1 MSECLTAR
9 VDDEIAH
16 TASKGWMIAGLVG
29 GAILGA
35 AAVVVTGGTAL
46 VAVSAVA
53 AGACAAGGLGELL
66 GSMSWAPR
74 HTTGTLK
81 EGSPNVFINSR
92 KAIRAHLSAGECDEH
107 SGSLQRVAEG
117 SIKVYINNFPASRI
131 GDKLTCSAE
140 ISQGSRNVIIGGSK
154 VQTDEI
160 SPEIPEWVN
169 WTMLAVGA
177 GAMAVLTSPAIA
189 LLSTLGAMGGG
200 TVGSYAG
207 GMLFGEGSDGQKW
220 GMLIGSVIGGGAG
233 IKGGAR
239 FDAWRAGKIPAV
251 RPVEASP
258 LGATALNK
266 PKMSLS
272 EAVGKDLAN
281 TWVTKGRQLA
291 EQGDKRLSS
300 LLTDDEVGAL
310 YGYTTNEGYPMV
322 NNALRGQTELTPE
335 IQAFADHA
343 TSALDKLPSYEG
355 LTYRGATLP
364 ENVLMENQVGSIVSD
379 PAFMSTDQ
387 KVPFSGDTTI
397 TINGKTGKPI
407 DFLSEYKGT
416 ETEVLFKPGT
426 KFEVVERVDAGGKTA
441 LTYKEL

>member
-1 MSECLTAR
+1 MSECLAAR

-53 AGACAAGGLGELL
+53 AGACAAGGLGEVL

-117 SIKVYINNFPASRI
+117 SIKVYINNFPASRT

-140 ISQGSRNVIIGGSK
+140 ISQGSRNVIIGGGK

-177 GAMAVLTSPAIA
+177 GAVAVLASPAIA
-189 LLSTLGAMGGG
+189 LLSTLGAMCGG
-200 TVGSYAG
+200 TIGSYAG

-233 IKGGAR
+233 MKGGAR
-239 FDAWRAGKIPAV
+239 FDAWRAGK
-251 RPVEASP
+251 PVLEPVKPIVSARR
-258 LGATALNK
+258 AELNK
-266 PKMSLS
+266 KFGRTGDLNRDITARGNKEQARNWLESKGFTPQQIRDFDNGIDYTNRVSVETINRNKTLYQNQVPGGRQGNWYALREDVKPTELGINPKGTIYGTDQVVDKIAKPYVSQQKVEMLRSTSLPALDTWS
-272 EAVGKDLAN
+272 VKD
-281 TWVTKGRQLA
+281 VPYQTKGGAIQM
-291 EQGDKRLSS
+291 LSS
-300 LLTDDEVGAL
+300 EKD
-310 YGYTTNEGYPMV
+310 
-322 NNALRGQTELTPE
+322 
-335 IQAFADHA
+335 IF
-343 TSALDKLPSYEG
+343 
-355 LTYRGATLP
+355 
-364 ENVLMENQVGSIVSD
+364 
-379 PAFMSTDQ
+379 
-387 KVPFSGDTTI
+387 KVTH
-397 TINGKTGKPI
+397 
-407 DFLSEYKGT
+407 
-416 ETEVLFKPGT
+416 
-426 KFEVVERVDAGGKTA
+426 
-441 LTYKEL
+441 

>member
-1 MSECLTAR
+1 MSECLAAR

-53 AGACAAGGLGELL
+53 AGACAAGGLGEVL

-74 HTTGTLK
+74 HATGTLK

-117 SIKVYINNFPASRI
+117 SIKVYINNFPASRT

-160 SPEIPEWVN
+160 SPEIPECVN

-177 GAMAVLTSPAIA
+177 GAIAVLASPAIA

-233 IKGGAR
+233 MKGGAR
-239 FDAWRAGKIPAV
+239 FDAWRAGKPVLESVKPNISARRAELNEKFGRTGDLNRDITARGNKEQARNWLESKGFTPQQIRDFDNGIDYTNRVSVETINRNKTLYQNQVPGGRQGNWYALREDVKPTELGINPKGTIYGTDQVVDKIAKPYVSQQKVEMLRSTSLPALDTWSV
-251 RPVEASP
+251 
-258 LGATALNK
+258 
-266 PKMSLS
+266 
-272 EAVGKDLAN
+272 KD
-281 TWVTKGRQLA
+281 VPYQTKGGAIQM
-291 EQGDKRLSS
+291 LSS
-300 LLTDDEVGAL
+300 EKD
-310 YGYTTNEGYPMV
+310 
-322 NNALRGQTELTPE
+322 
-335 IQAFADHA
+335 IF
-343 TSALDKLPSYEG
+343 
-355 LTYRGATLP
+355 
-364 ENVLMENQVGSIVSD
+364 
-379 PAFMSTDQ
+379 
-387 KVPFSGDTTI
+387 KVTH
-397 TINGKTGKPI
+397 
-407 DFLSEYKGT
+407 E
-416 ETEVLFKPGT
+416 
-426 KFEVVERVDAGGKTA
+426 
-441 LTYKEL
+441 

>member
-1 MSECLTAR
+1 MSECQAAR

-107 SGSLQRVAEG
+107 SSSLQRVAEG
-117 SIKVYINNFPASRI
+117 SIKVYINNFPASRT

-177 GAMAVLTSPAIA
+177 GAMAVLASPAIA

-239 FDAWRAGKIPAV
+239 FDAWRAGKPVLEPVKPNISARRAELNEKFGRTGDLNRDITARGNKELARNWLESKGFTPQQIRDFDNGIDYTNRVSVETINRNKTLYQNQVPGGRQGNWYALREDVKPTELGINPKGTIYGTDQVVDKVAKPYVSQQKVEMLRSTSLPALDTWSV
-251 RPVEASP
+251 
-258 LGATALNK
+258 
-266 PKMSLS
+266 
-272 EAVGKDLAN
+272 KD
-281 TWVTKGRQLA
+281 VPYQTKGGAIQM
-291 EQGDKRLSS
+291 LSS
-300 LLTDDEVGAL
+300 EKD
-310 YGYTTNEGYPMV
+310 
-322 NNALRGQTELTPE
+322 
-335 IQAFADHA
+335 IF
-343 TSALDKLPSYEG
+343 
-355 LTYRGATLP
+355 
-364 ENVLMENQVGSIVSD
+364 
-379 PAFMSTDQ
+379 
-387 KVPFSGDTTI
+387 KVTH
-397 TINGKTGKPI
+397 
-407 DFLSEYKGT
+407 E
-416 ETEVLFKPGT
+416 
-426 KFEVVERVDAGGKTA
+426 
-441 LTYKEL
+441 

>member
-1 MSECLTAR
+1 MSECLAAR

-53 AGACAAGGLGELL
+53 AGACAAGGLGEVL

-92 KAIRAHLSAGECDEH
+92 KAIRAHLSAVECDEH

-117 SIKVYINNFPASRI
+117 SIKVYINNFPASRT

-140 ISQGSRNVIIGGSK
+140 ISQGSRNVIIGGGK

-177 GAMAVLTSPAIA
+177 GAVAVLASPAIA
-189 LLSTLGAMGGG
+189 LLSTLGAMCGG
-200 TVGSYAG
+200 TIGSYAG

-233 IKGGAR
+233 MKGGAR
-239 FDAWRAGKIPAV
+239 FDAWRAGK
-251 RPVEASP
+251 PVLEPVKPIVSARR
-258 LGATALNK
+258 AELNK
-266 PKMSLS
+266 KFGRTGDLNRDITARGNKEQARNWLESKGFTPQQIRDFDNGIDYTNRVSVETINRNKTLYQNQVPGGRQGNWYALREDVKPTELGINPKGTIYGTDQVVDKIAKPYVSQQKVEMLRSTSLPALDTWS
-272 EAVGKDLAN
+272 VKD
-281 TWVTKGRQLA
+281 VPYQTKGGAIQM
-291 EQGDKRLSS
+291 LSS
-300 LLTDDEVGAL
+300 EKD
-310 YGYTTNEGYPMV
+310 
-322 NNALRGQTELTPE
+322 
-335 IQAFADHA
+335 IF
-343 TSALDKLPSYEG
+343 
-355 LTYRGATLP
+355 
-364 ENVLMENQVGSIVSD
+364 
-379 PAFMSTDQ
+379 
-387 KVPFSGDTTI
+387 KVTH
-397 TINGKTGKPI
+397 
-407 DFLSEYKGT
+407 E
-416 ETEVLFKPGT
+416 
-426 KFEVVERVDAGGKTA
+426 
-441 LTYKEL
+441 

>member
-1 MSECLTAR
+1 MSECLAAR

-53 AGACAAGGLGELL
+53 AGACAAGGLGEVL

-117 SIKVYINNFPASRI
+117 SIKVYINNFPASRT

-140 ISQGSRNVIIGGSK
+140 ISQGSRNVIIGGGK

-177 GAMAVLTSPAIA
+177 GAVAVLASPAIA
-189 LLSTLGAMGGG
+189 LLSTLGAMCGG
-200 TVGSYAG
+200 TIGSYAG

-233 IKGGAR
+233 MKGGAR
-239 FDAWRAGKIPAV
+239 FDAWRAGK
-251 RPVEASP
+251 PVLEPVKPIVSARR
-258 LGATALNK
+258 AELNK
-266 PKMSLS
+266 KF
-272 EAVGKDLAN
+272 GRTGDLNRDITARGN
-281 TWVTKGRQLA
+281 KEQARNWLESKGFTPQQIRDFDNGIDYTNRVSVETINRNKTLYQNQVPGGRQ
-291 EQGDKRLSS
+291 GNW
-300 LLTDDEVGAL
+300 
-310 YGYTTNEGYPMV
+310 Y
-322 NNALRGQTELTPE
+322 ALREDVKPTELGINPKGT
-335 IQAFADHA
+335 I
-343 TSALDKLPSYEG
+343 YG
-355 LTYRGATLP
+355 
-364 ENVLMENQVGSIVSD
+364 
-379 PAFMSTDQ
+379 TDQ
-387 KVPFSGDTTI
+387 VVDKI
-397 TINGKTGKPI
+397 AKPYVSQG
-407 DFLSEYKGT
+407 F
-416 ETEVLFKPGT
+416 
-426 KFEVVERVDAGGKTA
+426 VE
-441 LTYKEL
+441 

>member
-1 MSECLTAR
+1 MSECLAAR

-117 SIKVYINNFPASRI
+117 SIKVYINNFPASRT

-177 GAMAVLTSPAIA
+177 GAMAVLASPAIA
-189 LLSTLGAMGGG
+189 LLSTLGAMG
-200 TVGSYAG
+200 
-207 GMLFGEGSDGQKW
+207 
-220 GMLIGSVIGGGAG
+220 
-233 IKGGAR
+233 
-239 FDAWRAGKIPAV
+239 
-251 RPVEASP
+251 VER
-258 LGATALNK
+258 LVAT
-266 PKMSLS
+266 
-272 EAVGKDLAN
+272 
-281 TWVTKGRQLA
+281 
-291 EQGDKRLSS
+291 
-300 LLTDDEVGAL
+300 
-310 YGYTTNEGYPMV
+310 
-322 NNALRGQTELTPE
+322 
-335 IQAFADHA
+335 
-343 TSALDKLPSYEG
+343 
-355 LTYRGATLP
+355 
-364 ENVLMENQVGSIVSD
+364 QVGCCL
-379 PAFMSTDQ
+379 A
-387 KVPFSGDTTI
+387 KVATVR
-397 TINGKTGKPI
+397 NGGC
-407 DFLSEYKGT
+407 
-416 ETEVLFKPGT
+416 
-426 KFEVVERVDAGGKTA
+426 
-441 LTYKEL
+441 

>member
-1 MSECLTAR
+1 MSECLAAR

-53 AGACAAGGLGELL
+53 AGACAAGGLGEVL

-117 SIKVYINNFPASRI
+117 SIKVYINNFPASRT

-140 ISQGSRNVIIGGSK
+140 ISQGSRNVIIGGGK

-177 GAMAVLTSPAIA
+177 GAVAVLASPAIA

-200 TVGSYAG
+200 TIGSYAG

-233 IKGGAR
+233 MKGGAR
-239 FDAWRAGKIPAV
+239 FDAWRAGK
-251 RPVEASP
+251 PVLEPVKPIVSARR
-258 LGATALNK
+258 AELNK
-266 PKMSLS
+266 KFGRTGDLNRDITARGNKEQARNWLESKGFTPQQIRDFDNGIDYTNRVSVETINRNKTLYQNQVPGGRQGNWYALREDVKPTELGINPKGTIYGTDQVVDKIAKPYVSQQKVEMLRSTSLPALDTWS
-272 EAVGKDLAN
+272 VKD
-281 TWVTKGRQLA
+281 VPYQTKGGAIQM
-291 EQGDKRLSS
+291 LSS
-300 LLTDDEVGAL
+300 EKD
-310 YGYTTNEGYPMV
+310 
-322 NNALRGQTELTPE
+322 
-335 IQAFADHA
+335 IF
-343 TSALDKLPSYEG
+343 
-355 LTYRGATLP
+355 
-364 ENVLMENQVGSIVSD
+364 
-379 PAFMSTDQ
+379 
-387 KVPFSGDTTI
+387 KVTH
-397 TINGKTGKPI
+397 
-407 DFLSEYKGT
+407 E
-416 ETEVLFKPGT
+416 
-426 KFEVVERVDAGGKTA
+426 
-441 LTYKEL
+441 

>member
-1 MSECLTAR
+1 MSECLAAR

-107 SGSLQRVAEG
+107 SGSLQRVAED
-117 SIKVYINNFPASRI
+117 SIKVYINNFPASRT

-177 GAMAVLTSPAIA
+177 GAMAVLASPAIA

-233 IKGGAR
+233 MKGGAR
-239 FDAWRAGKIPAV
+239 FDAWRAGKPVLEPVKPNISARRAELNEKFGRTGDLNRDITARGNKELARNWLESKGFTPQQIRDFDNGIDYTNRVSVETINRNKTLYQNQVPGGRQGNWYALREDVKPTELGINPKGTIYGTDQVVDKVAKPYVSQQKVEMLRSTSLPALDTWSV
-251 RPVEASP
+251 
-258 LGATALNK
+258 
-266 PKMSLS
+266 
-272 EAVGKDLAN
+272 KD
-281 TWVTKGRQLA
+281 VPYQTKGGAIQM
-291 EQGDKRLSS
+291 LSS
-300 LLTDDEVGAL
+300 EKD
-310 YGYTTNEGYPMV
+310 
-322 NNALRGQTELTPE
+322 
-335 IQAFADHA
+335 IF
-343 TSALDKLPSYEG
+343 
-355 LTYRGATLP
+355 
-364 ENVLMENQVGSIVSD
+364 
-379 PAFMSTDQ
+379 
-387 KVPFSGDTTI
+387 KVTH
-397 TINGKTGKPI
+397 
-407 DFLSEYKGT
+407 E
-416 ETEVLFKPGT
+416 
-426 KFEVVERVDAGGKTA
+426 
-441 LTYKEL
+441 

>member
-1 MSECLTAR
+1 MSECLAAR
-9 VDDEIAH
+9 EDDEIAH

-177 GAMAVLTSPAIA
+177 GAMAVLASPAIA

-233 IKGGAR
+233 MKGGAR
-239 FDAWRAGKIPAV
+239 FDAWRAGKSMSRVSAE
-251 RPVEASP
+251 PVTAPASP
-258 LGATALNK
+258 R
-266 PKMSLS
+266 MSLS
-272 EAVGKDLAN
+272 EAVGKQ
-281 TWVTKGRQLA
+281 RA
-291 EQGDKRLSS
+291 ENGS
-300 LLTDDEVGAL
+300 L
-310 YGYTTNEGYPMV
+310 
-322 NNALRGQTELTPE
+322 
-335 IQAFADHA
+335 
-343 TSALDKLPSYEG
+343 
-355 LTYRGATLP
+355 
-364 ENVLMENQVGSIVSD
+364 
-379 PAFMSTDQ
+379 
-387 KVPFSGDTTI
+387 
-397 TINGKTGKPI
+397 
-407 DFLSEYKGT
+407 
-416 ETEVLFKPGT
+416 
-426 KFEVVERVDAGGKTA
+426 VVEN
-441 LTYKEL
+441 

>member
-1 MSECLTAR
+1 MSECLAAR

-117 SIKVYINNFPASRI
+117 SIKVYINNFPASRT

-177 GAMAVLTSPAIA
+177 GAMAVLASPAIA

-200 TVGSYAG
+200 TIGGYAG
-207 GMLFGEGSDGQKW
+207 GMLCGEGSDGQKW

-239 FDAWRAGKIPAV
+239 FDAWRAGK
-251 RPVEASP
+251 PVLEPVKPNISARRAE
-258 LGATALNK
+258 LNEKFGRTGDLNRDITARGNK
-266 PKMSLS
+266 
-272 EAVGKDLAN
+272 ELARN
-281 TWVTKGRQLA
+281 WLESKGFTPQQIRDFDNGIDYTNRVSVETINRNKTLYQNQVPGGRQ
-291 EQGDKRLSS
+291 GNW
-300 LLTDDEVGAL
+300 
-310 YGYTTNEGYPMV
+310 Y
-322 NNALRGQTELTPE
+322 ALREDVKPTELGINPRGTIYGTDQVVDKVAKPYVSQQKVE
-335 IQAFADHA
+335 MLRS
-343 TSALDKLPSYEG
+343 TSLPALDRKS
-355 LTYRGATLP
+355 
-364 ENVLMENQVGSIVSD
+364 
-379 PAFMSTDQ
+379 
-387 KVPFSGDTTI
+387 
-397 TINGKTGKPI
+397 
-407 DFLSEYKGT
+407 
-416 ETEVLFKPGT
+416 
-426 KFEVVERVDAGGKTA
+426 VV
-441 LTYKEL
+441 

>member
-1 MSECLTAR
+1 MSECLAAR

-53 AGACAAGGLGELL
+53 AGACAAGGLGEVL

-117 SIKVYINNFPASRI
+117 SIKVYINNFPASRT

-140 ISQGSRNVIIGGSK
+140 ISQGSRNVIIGGGK

-177 GAMAVLTSPAIA
+177 GAVAVLASPAIA
-189 LLSTLGAMGGG
+189 LLSTLGSMCGG
-200 TVGSYAG
+200 TIGSYAG

-233 IKGGAR
+233 MKGGAR
-239 FDAWRAGKIPAV
+239 FDAWRAGK
-251 RPVEASP
+251 PVLEPVKPIVSARR
-258 LGATALNK
+258 AELNK
-266 PKMSLS
+266 KFGRTGDLNRDITARGNKEQARNWLESKGFTPQQIRDFDNGIDYTNRVSVETINRNKTLYQNQVPGGRQGNWYALREDVKPTELGINPKGTIYGTDQVVDKIAKPYVSQQKVEMLRSTSLPALDTWS
-272 EAVGKDLAN
+272 VKD
-281 TWVTKGRQLA
+281 VPYQTKGGAIQM
-291 EQGDKRLSS
+291 LSS
-300 LLTDDEVGAL
+300 EKD
-310 YGYTTNEGYPMV
+310 
-322 NNALRGQTELTPE
+322 
-335 IQAFADHA
+335 IF
-343 TSALDKLPSYEG
+343 
-355 LTYRGATLP
+355 
-364 ENVLMENQVGSIVSD
+364 
-379 PAFMSTDQ
+379 
-387 KVPFSGDTTI
+387 KVTH
-397 TINGKTGKPI
+397 
-407 DFLSEYKGT
+407 E
-416 ETEVLFKPGT
+416 
-426 KFEVVERVDAGGKTA
+426 
-441 LTYKEL
+441 

>member
-1 MSECLTAR
+1 MSECLAAR

-53 AGACAAGGLGELL
+53 AGACAAGGLGEVL

-117 SIKVYINNFPASRI
+117 SIKVYINNFPASRT

-140 ISQGSRNVIIGGSK
+140 ISQGSRNVIIGGGK

-177 GAMAVLTSPAIA
+177 GAVAVLASPAIA
-189 LLSTLGAMGGG
+189 LLSTLGAMCGG
-200 TVGSYAG
+200 TIGSYAG

-233 IKGGAR
+233 MKGGAR
-239 FDAWRAGKIPAV
+239 FDAWRAGK
-251 RPVEASP
+251 PVLEPVKPIVSARR
-258 LGATALNK
+258 AELNK
-266 PKMSLS
+266 KF
-272 EAVGKDLAN
+272 GRTGDLNRDITARGN
-281 TWVTKGRQLA
+281 KEQARNWLESKGFTPQQIRDFDNGIDYTNRVSVETINRNKTLYQNQVPGGRQ
-291 EQGDKRLSS
+291 GNW
-300 LLTDDEVGAL
+300 
-310 YGYTTNEGYPMV
+310 Y
-322 NNALRGQTELTPE
+322 ALREDVKPTELGINPKGTIYGTDQVVDKIAKPYVSQQKVE
-335 IQAFADHA
+335 MLRS
-343 TSALDKLPSYEG
+343 TSLPALDTWSVKDVPYQTKVG
-355 LTYRGATLP
+355 QYRCFQAKRIYL
-364 ENVLMENQVGSIVSD
+364 
-379 PAFMSTDQ
+379 
-387 KVPFSGDTTI
+387 
-397 TINGKTGKPI
+397 
-407 DFLSEYKGT
+407 
-416 ETEVLFKPGT
+416 
-426 KFEVVERVDAGGKTA
+426 R
-441 LTYKEL
+441 

>member
-1 MSECLTAR
+1 MSECLAAR

-117 SIKVYINNFPASRI
+117 SIKVYINNFPASRT

-177 GAMAVLTSPAIA
+177 GAMAVLASPAIA

-200 TVGSYAG
+200 TIGGYAG
-207 GMLFGEGSDGQKW
+207 GMLCGEGSDGQKW

-239 FDAWRAGKIPAV
+239 FDAWRAGKPVLEPVKPNISARRAELNEKFGRTGDLNRDITARGNKELARNWLESKGFTPQQIRDFDNGIDYTNRVSVETINRNKTLYQNQVPGGRQGNWYALREDVKPTELGINPRGTIYGTDQVVDKVAKPYVSQQKVEMLRSTSLPALDTWSV
-251 RPVEASP
+251 
-258 LGATALNK
+258 
-266 PKMSLS
+266 
-272 EAVGKDLAN
+272 KD
-281 TWVTKGRQLA
+281 VPYQTKGGAIQM
-291 EQGDKRLSS
+291 LSS
-300 LLTDDEVGAL
+300 EKD
-310 YGYTTNEGYPMV
+310 
-322 NNALRGQTELTPE
+322 
-335 IQAFADHA
+335 IF
-343 TSALDKLPSYEG
+343 
-355 LTYRGATLP
+355 
-364 ENVLMENQVGSIVSD
+364 
-379 PAFMSTDQ
+379 
-387 KVPFSGDTTI
+387 KVTH
-397 TINGKTGKPI
+397 
-407 DFLSEYKGT
+407 E
-416 ETEVLFKPGT
+416 
-426 KFEVVERVDAGGKTA
+426 
-441 LTYKEL
+441 

>member
-1 MSECLTAR
+1 MSECLAAR

-53 AGACAAGGLGELL
+53 AGVCAAGGLGEVL

-117 SIKVYINNFPASRI
+117 SIKVYINNFPASRT

-140 ISQGSRNVIIGGSK
+140 ISQGSRNVIIGGGK

-177 GAMAVLTSPAIA
+177 GAVAVLASPAIA
-189 LLSTLGAMGGG
+189 LLSTLGAMCGG
-200 TVGSYAG
+200 TIGSYAG

-233 IKGGAR
+233 MKGGAR
-239 FDAWRAGKIPAV
+239 FDAWRAGK
-251 RPVEASP
+251 PVLEPVKPIVSARR
-258 LGATALNK
+258 AELNK
-266 PKMSLS
+266 KFGRTGDLNRDITARGNKEQARNWLESKGFTPQQIRDFDNGIDYTNRVSVETINRNKTLYQNQVPGGRQGNWYALREDVKPTELGINPKGTIYGTDQVVDKIAKPYVSQQKVEMLRSTSLPALDTWS
-272 EAVGKDLAN
+272 VKD
-281 TWVTKGRQLA
+281 VPYQTKGGAIQM
-291 EQGDKRLSS
+291 LSS
-300 LLTDDEVGAL
+300 EKD
-310 YGYTTNEGYPMV
+310 
-322 NNALRGQTELTPE
+322 
-335 IQAFADHA
+335 IF
-343 TSALDKLPSYEG
+343 
-355 LTYRGATLP
+355 
-364 ENVLMENQVGSIVSD
+364 
-379 PAFMSTDQ
+379 
-387 KVPFSGDTTI
+387 KVTH
-397 TINGKTGKPI
+397 
-407 DFLSEYKGT
+407 E
-416 ETEVLFKPGT
+416 
-426 KFEVVERVDAGGKTA
+426 
-441 LTYKEL
+441 

>member
-1 MSECLTAR
+1 MSECLAAR

-53 AGACAAGGLGELL
+53 AGACAAGGLGEVL

-117 SIKVYINNFPASRI
+117 SIKVYINNFPASRT

-140 ISQGSRNVIIGGSK
+140 ISQGSRNVIIGGGK

-177 GAMAVLTSPAIA
+177 GAVAVLASPAIA

-200 TVGSYAG
+200 TIGSYAG

-233 IKGGAR
+233 MKGGAR
-239 FDAWRAGKIPAV
+239 FDAWRAGKPVLEPVKPNVSARRAELNEKFGRTGDLNRDITARGNKEQARNWLESKGFTPQQIRDFDNGIDYTNRVSVETINRNKTLYQNQVPGGRQGNWYALREDVKPTELGINPKGTIYGTDQVVDKIAKPYVSQQKVEMLRSTSLPALDTWSV
-251 RPVEASP
+251 
-258 LGATALNK
+258 
-266 PKMSLS
+266 
-272 EAVGKDLAN
+272 KD
-281 TWVTKGRQLA
+281 VPYQTKGGAIQM
-291 EQGDKRLSS
+291 LSS
-300 LLTDDEVGAL
+300 EKD
-310 YGYTTNEGYPMV
+310 
-322 NNALRGQTELTPE
+322 
-335 IQAFADHA
+335 IF
-343 TSALDKLPSYEG
+343 
-355 LTYRGATLP
+355 
-364 ENVLMENQVGSIVSD
+364 
-379 PAFMSTDQ
+379 
-387 KVPFSGDTTI
+387 KVTH
-397 TINGKTGKPI
+397 
-407 DFLSEYKGT
+407 E
-416 ETEVLFKPGT
+416 
-426 KFEVVERVDAGGKTA
+426 
-441 LTYKEL
+441 

>member
-1 MSECLTAR
+1 MSECQAAR

-117 SIKVYINNFPASRI
+117 SIKVYINNFPASRT

-177 GAMAVLTSPAIA
+177 GAMAVLASPAIA

-233 IKGGAR
+233 MKGGAR
-239 FDAWRAGKIPAV
+239 FDAWRAGKPVLEPVKPNISARRAELNEKFGRTGDLNRDITARGNKELARNWLESKGFTPQQIRDFDNGIDYTNRVSVETINRNKTLYQNQVPGGRQGNWYALREDVKPTELGINPKGTIYGTDQVVDKVAKPYVSQQKVEMLRSTSLPALDTWSV
-251 RPVEASP
+251 
-258 LGATALNK
+258 
-266 PKMSLS
+266 
-272 EAVGKDLAN
+272 KD
-281 TWVTKGRQLA
+281 VPYQTKGGAIQM
-291 EQGDKRLSS
+291 LSS
-300 LLTDDEVGAL
+300 EKD
-310 YGYTTNEGYPMV
+310 
-322 NNALRGQTELTPE
+322 
-335 IQAFADHA
+335 IF
-343 TSALDKLPSYEG
+343 
-355 LTYRGATLP
+355 
-364 ENVLMENQVGSIVSD
+364 
-379 PAFMSTDQ
+379 
-387 KVPFSGDTTI
+387 KVTH
-397 TINGKTGKPI
+397 
-407 DFLSEYKGT
+407 E
-416 ETEVLFKPGT
+416 
-426 KFEVVERVDAGGKTA
+426 
-441 LTYKEL
+441 

>member
-1 MSECLTAR
+1 MSECLAAR

-81 EGSPNVFINSR
+81 EGSPKVFINSR

-117 SIKVYINNFPASRI
+117 SIKVYINNFPASRT

-177 GAMAVLTSPAIA
+177 GAMAVLASPAIA

-200 TVGSYAG
+200 TIGGYAG
-207 GMLFGEGSDGQKW
+207 GMLCGEGSDGQKW

-239 FDAWRAGKIPAV
+239 FDAWRAGKPVLEPVKPNISARRAELNEKFGRTGDLNRDITARGNKELARNWLESKGFTPQQIRDFDNGIDYTNRVSVETINRNKTLYQNQVPGGRQGNWYALREDVKPTELGINPKGTIYGTDQVVDKVAKPYVSQQKVEMLRSTSLPALDTWSV
-251 RPVEASP
+251 
-258 LGATALNK
+258 
-266 PKMSLS
+266 
-272 EAVGKDLAN
+272 KD
-281 TWVTKGRQLA
+281 VPYQTKGGAIQM
-291 EQGDKRLSS
+291 LSS
-300 LLTDDEVGAL
+300 EKD
-310 YGYTTNEGYPMV
+310 
-322 NNALRGQTELTPE
+322 
-335 IQAFADHA
+335 IF
-343 TSALDKLPSYEG
+343 
-355 LTYRGATLP
+355 
-364 ENVLMENQVGSIVSD
+364 
-379 PAFMSTDQ
+379 
-387 KVPFSGDTTI
+387 KVTH
-397 TINGKTGKPI
+397 
-407 DFLSEYKGT
+407 E
-416 ETEVLFKPGT
+416 
-426 KFEVVERVDAGGKTA
+426 
-441 LTYKEL
+441 

>member
-1 MSECLTAR
+1 MSECLAAR

-117 SIKVYINNFPASRI
+117 SIKVYINNFPASRT

-177 GAMAVLTSPAIA
+177 GAMAVLASPAIA

-233 IKGGAR
+233 MKGGAR
-239 FDAWRAGKIPAV
+239 FDAWRAGKPVLEPVKPNISARRAELNEKFGRTGDLNRDITARGNKELARNWLESKGFTPQQIRDFDNGIDYTNRVSVETINRNKTLYQNQVPGGRQGNWYALREDVKPTELGINPKGTIYGTDQVVDKVAKPYVSQQKVEMLRSTSLPALDTWSV
-251 RPVEASP
+251 
-258 LGATALNK
+258 
-266 PKMSLS
+266 
-272 EAVGKDLAN
+272 KD
-281 TWVTKGRQLA
+281 VPYQTKGGAIQM
-291 EQGDKRLSS
+291 LSS
-300 LLTDDEVGAL
+300 EKD
-310 YGYTTNEGYPMV
+310 
-322 NNALRGQTELTPE
+322 
-335 IQAFADHA
+335 IF
-343 TSALDKLPSYEG
+343 
-355 LTYRGATLP
+355 
-364 ENVLMENQVGSIVSD
+364 
-379 PAFMSTDQ
+379 
-387 KVPFSGDTTI
+387 KVTH
-397 TINGKTGKPI
+397 
-407 DFLSEYKGT
+407 E
-416 ETEVLFKPGT
+416 
-426 KFEVVERVDAGGKTA
+426 
-441 LTYKEL
+441 

>member
-1 MSECLTAR
+1 MSECLAAR

-53 AGACAAGGLGELL
+53 AGACAAGGLGEVL

-117 SIKVYINNFPASRI
+117 SIKVYINNFPASRT

-140 ISQGSRNVIIGGSK
+140 ISQGSRNVIIGGGK

-177 GAMAVLTSPAIA
+177 GAVAVLASPAIA
-189 LLSTLGAMGGG
+189 LLSTLGAMCGG
-200 TVGSYAG
+200 TIGSYAG

-233 IKGGAR
+233 MKGGAR
-239 FDAWRAGKIPAV
+239 FDAWRAGK
-251 RPVEASP
+251 PVLEPVKPIVSARR
-258 LGATALNK
+258 AELNK
-266 PKMSLS
+266 KFGRTGDLNRDITARGNKEQARNWLESKGFTPQQIRDFDNGIDYTNRVSVETINRNKTLYQNQVPGGRQGNWYALREDVKPTELGINPKGTIYGTDQVVDKIAKPYVSQQKVEMLRSTSLPALDTWS
-272 EAVGKDLAN
+272 VKD
-281 TWVTKGRQLA
+281 VPYQTKGGAIQM
-291 EQGDKRLSS
+291 LSS
-300 LLTDDEVGAL
+300 EKD
-310 YGYTTNEGYPMV
+310 
-322 NNALRGQTELTPE
+322 
-335 IQAFADHA
+335 IF
-343 TSALDKLPSYEG
+343 
-355 LTYRGATLP
+355 
-364 ENVLMENQVGSIVSD
+364 
-379 PAFMSTDQ
+379 
-387 KVPFSGDTTI
+387 KVTH
-397 TINGKTGKPI
+397 
-407 DFLSEYKGT
+407 E
-416 ETEVLFKPGT
+416 
-426 KFEVVERVDAGGKTA
+426 
-441 LTYKEL
+441 

>member
-1 MSECLTAR
+1 MSECLAAR

-53 AGACAAGGLGELL
+53 AGACAAGGLGEVL

-117 SIKVYINNFPASRI
+117 SIKVYINNFPASRT

-140 ISQGSRNVIIGGSK
+140 ISQGSRNVIIGGGK

-177 GAMAVLTSPAIA
+177 GAVAVLVSPAIA
-189 LLSTLGAMGGG
+189 LLSTLGAMCGG
-200 TVGSYAG
+200 TIGSYAG

-233 IKGGAR
+233 MKGGAR
-239 FDAWRAGKIPAV
+239 FDAWRAGK
-251 RPVEASP
+251 PVLEPVKPIVSARR
-258 LGATALNK
+258 AELNK
-266 PKMSLS
+266 KFGRTGDLNRDITARGNKEQARNWLESKGFTPQQIRDFDNGIDYTNRVSVETINRNKTLYQNQVPGGRQGNWYALREDVKPTELGINPKGTIYGTDQVVDKIAKPYVSQQKVEMLRSTSLPALDTWS
-272 EAVGKDLAN
+272 VKD
-281 TWVTKGRQLA
+281 VPYQTKGGAIQM
-291 EQGDKRLSS
+291 LSS
-300 LLTDDEVGAL
+300 EKD
-310 YGYTTNEGYPMV
+310 
-322 NNALRGQTELTPE
+322 
-335 IQAFADHA
+335 IF
-343 TSALDKLPSYEG
+343 
-355 LTYRGATLP
+355 
-364 ENVLMENQVGSIVSD
+364 
-379 PAFMSTDQ
+379 
-387 KVPFSGDTTI
+387 KVTH
-397 TINGKTGKPI
+397 
-407 DFLSEYKGT
+407 E
-416 ETEVLFKPGT
+416 
-426 KFEVVERVDAGGKTA
+426 
-441 LTYKEL
+441 

>member
-1 MSECLTAR
+1 MSECLAAR

-35 AAVVVTGGTAL
+35 AAVVVTGGAAL

-53 AGACAAGGLGELL
+53 AGACAAGGLGEVL

-117 SIKVYINNFPASRI
+117 SIKVYINNFPASRT

-140 ISQGSRNVIIGGSK
+140 ISQGSRNVIIGGGK

-177 GAMAVLTSPAIA
+177 GAVAVLASPAIA

-200 TVGSYAG
+200 TIGSYAG

-233 IKGGAR
+233 MKGGAR
-239 FDAWRAGKIPAV
+239 FDAWRAGKLVLEPVKPNVSARRAELNEKFGRTGDLNRDITARGNKEQARNWLESKGFTPQQIRDFDNGIDYTNRVSVETINRNKILYQNQVPGGRQGNWYALREDVKPTELGINPKGTIYGTDQVVDKIAKPYVSQQKVEMLRSTSLPALDTWSV
-251 RPVEASP
+251 
-258 LGATALNK
+258 
-266 PKMSLS
+266 
-272 EAVGKDLAN
+272 KD
-281 TWVTKGRQLA
+281 VPYQTKGGAIQM
-291 EQGDKRLSS
+291 LSS
-300 LLTDDEVGAL
+300 EKD
-310 YGYTTNEGYPMV
+310 
-322 NNALRGQTELTPE
+322 
-335 IQAFADHA
+335 IF
-343 TSALDKLPSYEG
+343 
-355 LTYRGATLP
+355 
-364 ENVLMENQVGSIVSD
+364 
-379 PAFMSTDQ
+379 
-387 KVPFSGDTTI
+387 KVTH
-397 TINGKTGKPI
+397 
-407 DFLSEYKGT
+407 E
-416 ETEVLFKPGT
+416 
-426 KFEVVERVDAGGKTA
+426 
-441 LTYKEL
+441 

>member
-1 MSECLTAR
+1 MSECQAAR

-107 SGSLQRVAEG
+107 SSSLQRVAEG
-117 SIKVYINNFPASRI
+117 SIKVYINNFPASRT

-177 GAMAVLTSPAIA
+177 GAMAVLASPAIA

-233 IKGGAR
+233 MKGGAR
-239 FDAWRAGKIPAV
+239 FDAWRAGKPVLEPVKPNISARRAELNEKFGRTGDLNRDITARGNKELARNWLESKGFTPQQIRDFDNGIDYTNRVSVETINRNKTLYQNQVPGGRQGNWYALREDVKPTELGINPKGTIYGTDQVVDKVAKPYVSQQKVEMLRSTSLPALDTWSV
-251 RPVEASP
+251 
-258 LGATALNK
+258 
-266 PKMSLS
+266 
-272 EAVGKDLAN
+272 KD
-281 TWVTKGRQLA
+281 VPYQTKGGAIQM
-291 EQGDKRLSS
+291 LSS
-300 LLTDDEVGAL
+300 EKD
-310 YGYTTNEGYPMV
+310 
-322 NNALRGQTELTPE
+322 
-335 IQAFADHA
+335 IF
-343 TSALDKLPSYEG
+343 
-355 LTYRGATLP
+355 
-364 ENVLMENQVGSIVSD
+364 
-379 PAFMSTDQ
+379 
-387 KVPFSGDTTI
+387 KVTH
-397 TINGKTGKPI
+397 
-407 DFLSEYKGT
+407 E
-416 ETEVLFKPGT
+416 
-426 KFEVVERVDAGGKTA
+426 
-441 LTYKEL
+441 

>member
-1 MSECLTAR
+1 MSECLAAR

-53 AGACAAGGLGELL
+53 AGACAAGGLGEVL

-117 SIKVYINNFPASRI
+117 SIKVYINNFPASRT

-140 ISQGSRNVIIGGSK
+140 ISQGSRNVIIGGGK

-177 GAMAVLTSPAIA
+177 GAVAVLASPAIA
-189 LLSTLGAMGGG
+189 LLSTLGAMCGG
-200 TVGSYAG
+200 TIGSYAG

-233 IKGGAR
+233 MKGGAR
-239 FDAWRAGKIPAV
+239 FDAWRAGK
-251 RPVEASP
+251 PVLEPVKPIVSARR
-258 LGATALNK
+258 AELNK
-266 PKMSLS
+266 KFGRTGDLNRDITARGNKEQARNWLESKGFTPQQIRDFDNGIDYTNRVSVETINRNKTLYQNQVPGGRQGNWYALREDVKPTELGINPKGTIYGTDQVVDKIAKPYVSQQKVEMLRSTSLPALDTWS
-272 EAVGKDLAN
+272 VKDGPYQ
-281 TWVTKGRQLA
+281 TKGGAIQM
-291 EQGDKRLSS
+291 LSS
-300 LLTDDEVGAL
+300 EKD
-310 YGYTTNEGYPMV
+310 
-322 NNALRGQTELTPE
+322 
-335 IQAFADHA
+335 IF
-343 TSALDKLPSYEG
+343 
-355 LTYRGATLP
+355 
-364 ENVLMENQVGSIVSD
+364 
-379 PAFMSTDQ
+379 
-387 KVPFSGDTTI
+387 KVTH
-397 TINGKTGKPI
+397 
-407 DFLSEYKGT
+407 E
-416 ETEVLFKPGT
+416 
-426 KFEVVERVDAGGKTA
+426 
-441 LTYKEL
+441 

>member
-1 MSECLTAR
+1 MSECQAAR

-46 VAVSAVA
+46 VAISAVA

-117 SIKVYINNFPASRI
+117 SIKVYINNFPASRT

-160 SPEIPEWVN
+160 SSEIPEWVN

-177 GAMAVLTSPAIA
+177 GAMAVLASPAIA
-189 LLSTLGAMGGG
+189 LLSILGAMGGG

-233 IKGGAR
+233 MKGGAR
-239 FDAWRAGKIPAV
+239 FDAWRAGKPVLEPVKPNISARRAELNEKFGRTGDLNRDITARGNKELARNWLESKGFTPQQIRDFDNGIDYTNRVSVETINRNKTLYQNQVPGGRQGNWYALREDVKPTELGINPKGTIYGTDQVVDKVAKPYVSQQKVEMLRSTSLPALDTWSV
-251 RPVEASP
+251 
-258 LGATALNK
+258 
-266 PKMSLS
+266 
-272 EAVGKDLAN
+272 KD
-281 TWVTKGRQLA
+281 VPYQTKGGAIQM
-291 EQGDKRLSS
+291 LSS
-300 LLTDDEVGAL
+300 EKD
-310 YGYTTNEGYPMV
+310 
-322 NNALRGQTELTPE
+322 
-335 IQAFADHA
+335 IF
-343 TSALDKLPSYEG
+343 
-355 LTYRGATLP
+355 
-364 ENVLMENQVGSIVSD
+364 
-379 PAFMSTDQ
+379 
-387 KVPFSGDTTI
+387 KVTH
-397 TINGKTGKPI
+397 
-407 DFLSEYKGT
+407 E
-416 ETEVLFKPGT
+416 
-426 KFEVVERVDAGGKTA
+426 
-441 LTYKEL
+441 

>member
-1 MSECLTAR
+1 MSECLAAR

-117 SIKVYINNFPASRI
+117 SIKVYINNFPASRT

-177 GAMAVLTSPAIA
+177 GAMAVLASPAIA

-233 IKGGAR
+233 MKGGAR
-239 FDAWRAGKIPAV
+239 FDAWRAGKPVLEPVKPNISARRAELNEKFGRTGDLNRDITARGNKEQARNWLESKGFTPQQIRDFDNGIDYTNRVSVETINRNKTLYQNQVPGGRQGNWYALREDVEPTELGINPKGTIYGTDQVVDKVAKPYVSQQKVEMLRSTSLPALDTWSV
-251 RPVEASP
+251 
-258 LGATALNK
+258 
-266 PKMSLS
+266 
-272 EAVGKDLAN
+272 KD
-281 TWVTKGRQLA
+281 VPYQTKGGAIQM
-291 EQGDKRLSS
+291 LSS
-300 LLTDDEVGAL
+300 EKD
-310 YGYTTNEGYPMV
+310 
-322 NNALRGQTELTPE
+322 
-335 IQAFADHA
+335 IF
-343 TSALDKLPSYEG
+343 
-355 LTYRGATLP
+355 
-364 ENVLMENQVGSIVSD
+364 
-379 PAFMSTDQ
+379 
-387 KVPFSGDTTI
+387 KVAH
-397 TINGKTGKPI
+397 
-407 DFLSEYKGT
+407 E
-416 ETEVLFKPGT
+416 
-426 KFEVVERVDAGGKTA
+426 
-441 LTYKEL
+441 

>member
-1 MSECLTAR
+1 MSECLAAR

-117 SIKVYINNFPASRI
+117 SIKVYINNFPASRT

-177 GAMAVLTSPAIA
+177 GAMAVLASPAIA

-200 TVGSYAG
+200 TIGGYAG
-207 GMLFGEGSDGQKW
+207 GMVCGEGSDGQKW

-239 FDAWRAGKIPAV
+239 FDAWRAGKPVLEPVKPNISARRAELNEKFGRTGDLNRDITARGNKELARNWLESKGFTPQQIRDFDNGIDYTNRVSVETINRNKTLYQNQVPGGRQGNWYALREDVKPTELGINPRGTIYGTDQVVDKVAKPYVSQQKVEMLRSTSLPALDTWSV
-251 RPVEASP
+251 
-258 LGATALNK
+258 
-266 PKMSLS
+266 
-272 EAVGKDLAN
+272 KD
-281 TWVTKGRQLA
+281 VPYQTKGGAIQM
-291 EQGDKRLSS
+291 LSS
-300 LLTDDEVGAL
+300 EKD
-310 YGYTTNEGYPMV
+310 
-322 NNALRGQTELTPE
+322 
-335 IQAFADHA
+335 IF
-343 TSALDKLPSYEG
+343 
-355 LTYRGATLP
+355 
-364 ENVLMENQVGSIVSD
+364 
-379 PAFMSTDQ
+379 
-387 KVPFSGDTTI
+387 KVTH
-397 TINGKTGKPI
+397 
-407 DFLSEYKGT
+407 E
-416 ETEVLFKPGT
+416 
-426 KFEVVERVDAGGKTA
+426 
-441 LTYKEL
+441 

>member
-1 MSECLTAR
+1 
-9 VDDEIAH
+9 
-16 TASKGWMIAGLVG
+16 MIAGLVG

-117 SIKVYINNFPASRI
+117 SIKVYINNFPASRT

-177 GAMAVLTSPAIA
+177 GAMAVLASPAIA

-200 TVGSYAG
+200 TVGSFAG

-220 GMLIGSVIGGGAG
+220 GMLIGSVIGGGTG
-233 IKGGAR
+233 MKGGAR
-239 FDAWRAGKIPAV
+239 FDAWRAGKPVLEPVKPNISARRAELNEKFGRTGDLNRDITARGNKELARNWLESKGFTPQQIRDFDNGIDYTNRVSVETINRNKTLYQNQVPGGRQGNWYALREDVKPTELGINPKGTIYGTDQVVDKVAKPYVSQQKVEMLRSTSLPALDTWSV
-251 RPVEASP
+251 
-258 LGATALNK
+258 
-266 PKMSLS
+266 
-272 EAVGKDLAN
+272 KD
-281 TWVTKGRQLA
+281 VPYQTKGGAIQM
-291 EQGDKRLSS
+291 LSS
-300 LLTDDEVGAL
+300 EKD
-310 YGYTTNEGYPMV
+310 
-322 NNALRGQTELTPE
+322 
-335 IQAFADHA
+335 IF
-343 TSALDKLPSYEG
+343 
-355 LTYRGATLP
+355 
-364 ENVLMENQVGSIVSD
+364 
-379 PAFMSTDQ
+379 
-387 KVPFSGDTTI
+387 KVTH
-397 TINGKTGKPI
+397 
-407 DFLSEYKGT
+407 E
-416 ETEVLFKPGT
+416 
-426 KFEVVERVDAGGKTA
+426 
-441 LTYKEL
+441 

>member
-1 MSECLTAR
+1 MSECLAAR

-53 AGACAAGGLGELL
+53 AGACAAGGLGEVL

-117 SIKVYINNFPASRI
+117 SIKVYINNFPASRT

-140 ISQGSRNVIIGGSK
+140 ISQGSRNVIIGGGK

-177 GAMAVLTSPAIA
+177 GAMAVLASPAIA

-200 TVGSYAG
+200 TIGSYAG

-233 IKGGAR
+233 MKGGAR
-239 FDAWRAGKIPAV
+239 FDAWRAGKSMPRVVAEPA
-251 RPVEASP
+251 
-258 LGATALNK
+258 
-266 PKMSLS
+266 
-272 EAVGKDLAN
+272 
-281 TWVTKGRQLA
+281 
-291 EQGDKRLSS
+291 
-300 LLTDDEVGAL
+300 
-310 YGYTTNEGYPMV
+310 
-322 NNALRGQTELTPE
+322 
-335 IQAFADHA
+335 IADRK
-343 TSALDKLPSYEG
+343 S
-355 LTYRGATLP
+355 
-364 ENVLMENQVGSIVSD
+364 
-379 PAFMSTDQ
+379 
-387 KVPFSGDTTI
+387 
-397 TINGKTGKPI
+397 
-407 DFLSEYKGT
+407 
-416 ETEVLFKPGT
+416 
-426 KFEVVERVDAGGKTA
+426 VV
-441 LTYKEL
+441 

>member
-1 MSECLTAR
+1 MSECLAAR

-74 HTTGTLK
+74 QTTGTLK
-81 EGSPNVFINSR
+81 VGSPNVFINSR
-92 KAIRAHLSAGECDEH
+92 KAIRAHLSAGDCDEH

-117 SIKVYINNFPASRI
+117 SIKVYINNFPASRT

-177 GAMAVLTSPAIA
+177 GAMAVLASPAIA

-200 TVGSYAG
+200 TVGSFAG

-233 IKGGAR
+233 MKGGAR
-239 FDAWRAGKIPAV
+239 FDAWRAGKPVLEPVKPNISARRAELNEKFGRTGDLNRDITARGNKELARNWLESKGFTPQQIRDFDNGIDYTNRVSVETINRNKTLYQNQVPGGRQGNWYALREDVKPTELGINPKGTIYGTDQVVDKVAKPYVSQQKVEMLRSTSLPALDTWSV
-251 RPVEASP
+251 
-258 LGATALNK
+258 
-266 PKMSLS
+266 
-272 EAVGKDLAN
+272 KD
-281 TWVTKGRQLA
+281 VPYQTKGGAIQM
-291 EQGDKRLSS
+291 LSS
-300 LLTDDEVGAL
+300 EKD
-310 YGYTTNEGYPMV
+310 
-322 NNALRGQTELTPE
+322 
-335 IQAFADHA
+335 IF
-343 TSALDKLPSYEG
+343 
-355 LTYRGATLP
+355 
-364 ENVLMENQVGSIVSD
+364 
-379 PAFMSTDQ
+379 
-387 KVPFSGDTTI
+387 KVTH
-397 TINGKTGKPI
+397 
-407 DFLSEYKGT
+407 E
-416 ETEVLFKPGT
+416 
-426 KFEVVERVDAGGKTA
+426 
-441 LTYKEL
+441 

>member
-1 MSECLTAR
+1 MSECQAAR

-117 SIKVYINNFPASRI
+117 SIKVYINNFPASRT

-177 GAMAVLTSPAIA
+177 GAMAVLASPAIA

-200 TVGSYAG
+200 TIGGYAG
-207 GMLFGEGSDGQKW
+207 GMLCGEGSDGQKW

-239 FDAWRAGKIPAV
+239 FDAWRAGKPVLEPVKPNISARRAELNEKFGRTGDLNRDITARGNKELARNWLESKGFTPQQIRDFDNGIDYTNRVSVETINRNKTLYQNQVPGGRQGNWYALREDVKPTELGINPKGTIYGTDQVVDKVAKPYVSQQKVEMLRSTSLPALDTWSV
-251 RPVEASP
+251 
-258 LGATALNK
+258 
-266 PKMSLS
+266 
-272 EAVGKDLAN
+272 KD
-281 TWVTKGRQLA
+281 VPYQTKGGAIQM
-291 EQGDKRLSS
+291 LSS
-300 LLTDDEVGAL
+300 EKD
-310 YGYTTNEGYPMV
+310 
-322 NNALRGQTELTPE
+322 
-335 IQAFADHA
+335 IF
-343 TSALDKLPSYEG
+343 
-355 LTYRGATLP
+355 
-364 ENVLMENQVGSIVSD
+364 
-379 PAFMSTDQ
+379 
-387 KVPFSGDTTI
+387 KVTH
-397 TINGKTGKPI
+397 
-407 DFLSEYKGT
+407 E
-416 ETEVLFKPGT
+416 
-426 KFEVVERVDAGGKTA
+426 
-441 LTYKEL
+441 

>member
-1 MSECLTAR
+1 MSECLAAR

-53 AGACAAGGLGELL
+53 AGACAAGGLGEVL

-117 SIKVYINNFPASRI
+117 SIKVYINNFPASRT

-140 ISQGSRNVIIGGSK
+140 ISQGSRNVIIGGGK

-177 GAMAVLTSPAIA
+177 GAVAVLASPAIA

-200 TVGSYAG
+200 TIGSYAG

-220 GMLIGSVIGGGAG
+220 GMLIGSVIGGGVG
-233 IKGGAR
+233 MKGGAR
-239 FDAWRAGKIPAV
+239 FDAWRAGK
-251 RPVEASP
+251 PVLEPVKPIVSARR
-258 LGATALNK
+258 AELNK
-266 PKMSLS
+266 KFGRTGDLNRDITARGNKEQARNWLESKGFTPQQIRDFDNGIDYTNRVSVETINRNKTLYQNQVPGGRQGNWYALREDVKPTELGINPKGTIYGTDQVVDKIAKPYVSQQKVEMLRSTSLPALDTWS
-272 EAVGKDLAN
+272 VKD
-281 TWVTKGRQLA
+281 VPYQTKGGAIQM
-291 EQGDKRLSS
+291 LSS
-300 LLTDDEVGAL
+300 EKD
-310 YGYTTNEGYPMV
+310 
-322 NNALRGQTELTPE
+322 
-335 IQAFADHA
+335 IF
-343 TSALDKLPSYEG
+343 
-355 LTYRGATLP
+355 
-364 ENVLMENQVGSIVSD
+364 
-379 PAFMSTDQ
+379 
-387 KVPFSGDTTI
+387 KVTH
-397 TINGKTGKPI
+397 
-407 DFLSEYKGT
+407 E
-416 ETEVLFKPGT
+416 
-426 KFEVVERVDAGGKTA
+426 
-441 LTYKEL
+441 